1 MFLETKF
8 SKNCLW
14 QVTQSGIA
22 ICVSPI
28 QSLIRFKKVS
38 NVPDLYPVLARLFVK
53 KSSEKYMIVFLC
65 SGELNHSSTMQR
77 AREKKDGRN
86 TLWYGCTRWQLMGRK
101 MSWQQWGLSVLGG
114 TDVCVCVHV

>member
-14 QVTQSGIA
+14 QVTQSGIS

-86 TLWYGCTRWQLMGRK
+86 TLWYGCTRWQLNGEKNVMAAMGVECAG
-101 MSWQQWGLSVLGG
+101 WN
-114 TDVCVCVHV
+114 